1 MRSQIVFA
9 ALPVCLA
16 LAACSGQQQGGDG
29 VEVKDVQIAAL
40 FTVPPDGVSCIRLTA
55 SSPKRTSTSD
65 FGVTPGSPS
74 FFSMHGV
81 PMGDVVFSGA
91 AYADPCGFIF
101 SGSVASWLADP
112 VTANVSPGPQATNV
126 TLTFRGA
133 GNANVGVDFEGSTT
147 YTAST
152 IAGTGTLQG
161 SQDGFGAAARFEGP
175 NGLALDGNFL
185 YIVDR
190 NIDLSP
196 NVFPFVGMT
205 IRRLT
210 ISTGQVETLAGD
222 PNRIGTNDGPGST
235 ARFSRLRGIA
245 FFRGL
250 LYVVDACALR
260 TIDTSPPYTVRTLL
274 GTPRPPPN
282 DANWRCGNPFASL
295 LDLAVRP
302 SPTPQTF
309 DVAVYVVDS
318 GRFTVSRIDVK
329 FNTPPTPPTVI
340 ASPPVAGVS
349 DVSGSEDGTL
359 SAFSPGHFLDPIGIV
374 FPYANDDIYY
384 VADAGSSADFQWGLI
399 RRVSTF
405 EDSLVTVAGAS
416 HGGGVIRDGL
426 GTAALLASAR
436 RLASDGNNLF
446 IADTNAMRRMDL
458 ASFAVTTIAG
468 SATAG
473 YADGPGSSALL
484 NGATGIAL
492 GPGGKIFFSDQG
504 NFVIRVLTP

>member
-1 MRSQIVFA
+1 MRSQIVFST
-9 ALPVCLA
+9 LPVCLA
-16 LAACSGQQQGGDG
+16 LAACSGQQQGGEN
-29 VEVKDVQIAAL
+29 VEVKDIQIAAL
-40 FTVPPDGVSCIRLTA
+40 FTVPPTGVSCIRLTA

-91 AYADPCGFIF
+91 AYTDPCGFIF

-112 VTANVSPGPQATNV
+112 VTANVSPGPATTNV

-133 GNANVGVDFEGSTT
+133 GNANVGVDFEGATS

-152 IAGTGTLQG
+152 IAGSGTHQG
-161 SQDGFGAAARFEGP
+161 SQDGFASNARFEGP
-175 NGLALDGNFL
+175 NGIALDGNFL

-196 NVFPFVGMT
+196 TAVFPFVGMT

-222 PNRIGTNDGPGST
+222 PNTIGTNDGTGNV

-245 FFRGL
+245 FSRGL
-250 LYVVDACALR
+250 LYVVDGCALR
-260 TIDTSPPYTVRTLL
+260 IIETSSPYNVHTLL

-282 DANWRCGNPFASL
+282 QANWRCGTPFGSL

-302 SPTPQTF
+302 SG
-309 DVAVYVVDS
+309 VNAAAVYVVDS
-318 GRFTVSRIDVK
+318 ARFTVSRIDLDLSH
-329 FNTPPTPPTVI
+329 FPPTVNGT
-340 ASPPVAGVS
+340 PTVVAGVS
-349 DVSGSEDGTL
+349 DISGSEDGTL

-374 FPYANDDIYY
+374 FPYATDDIYY
-384 VADAGSSADFQWGLI
+384 VGDAGSSADFQWGLL

-405 EDSLVTVAGAS
+405 EDSLVTVAGAA

-468 SATAG
+468 GAAAG
-473 YADGPGSSALL
+473 YADGPGRSALL

-492 GPGGKIFFSDQG
+492 DPGGKIYFADQG

>member
-1 MRSQIVFA
+1 
-9 ALPVCLA
+9 
-16 LAACSGQQQGGDG
+16 
-29 VEVKDVQIAAL
+29 
-40 FTVPPDGVSCIRLTA
+40 
-55 SSPKRTSTSD
+55 
-65 FGVTPGSPS
+65 
-74 FFSMHGV
+74 
-81 PMGDVVFSGA
+81 MGDVVFSGA
-91 AYADPCGFIF
+91 AYGDPCGIIF
-101 SGSVASWLADP
+101 SGSVPSWLADP
-112 VTANVSPGPQATNV
+112 VTASVSPGPVATNV

-152 IAGTGTLQG
+152 IAGTGRQQG
-161 SQDGFGAAARFEGP
+161 SQDGFGPAARFEGP
-175 NGLALDGNFL
+175 NGIALDGNFL

-190 NIDLSP
+190 NIDLSG

-222 PNRIGTNDGPGST
+222 PNTIGTNDGPGST

-250 LYVVDACALR
+250 LYVVDGCALR
-260 TIDTSPPYTVRTLL
+260 TIDTSFPYAVHTLL
-274 GTPRPPPN
+274 GTPRAPPN
-282 DANWRCGNPFASL
+282 QANWQCGGGTPFLSL

-302 SPTPQTF
+302 SGPQAA
-309 DVAVYVVDS
+309 AVYVVDS
-318 GRFTVSRIDVK
+318 ARFTVSRIDL
-329 FNTPPTPPTVI
+329 NLA
-340 ASPPVAGVS
+340 ASPPAVSAISTVAGVS
-349 DVSGSEDGTL
+349 NISGSEDGTL
-359 SAFSPGHFLDPIGIV
+359 SEFSPGHFLDPLGIV
-374 FPYANDDIYY
+374 FPYATDDIYY
-384 VADAGSSADFQWGLI
+384 VGDAGSSADFQWGLV

-416 HGGGVIRDGL
+416 HGGGIIRDGL
-426 GTAALLASAR
+426 GIAALLASAR

-468 SATAG
+468 GAVAG
-473 YADGPGSSALL
+473 YADGPGSSALM

-492 GPGGKIFFSDQG
+492 GTGGKIYFSDQG